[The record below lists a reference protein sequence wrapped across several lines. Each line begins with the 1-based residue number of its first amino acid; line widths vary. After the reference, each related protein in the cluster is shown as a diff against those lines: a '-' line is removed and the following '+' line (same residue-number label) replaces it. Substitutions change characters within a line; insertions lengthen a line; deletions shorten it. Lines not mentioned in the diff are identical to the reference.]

1 MDGGHVCETHS
12 DAKEC
17 VLCSSPQ
24 WAQSDFAA
32 RALPSWASSEIKKEQ
47 ILAKRGIALAKRVF
61 STLALLT
68 FGGGWALSGGCCL
81 VCSRTCDSI
90 VGTYYID
97 ASSALHHP

>member
-17 VLCSSPQ
+17 VLFSLHQ
-24 WAQSDFAA
+24 WAQSDLAA
-32 RALPSWASSEIKKEQ
+32 KLLHSQTRSEIKKEQ

-68 FGGGWALSGGCCL
+68 FGGGWALSSGYCL
-81 VCSRTCDSI
+81 VCGRTCDSI
-90 VGTYYID
+90 VGTYYTD
-97 ASSALHHP
+97 ASGAFHHP